1 MTEKLAELWAVSSD
15 LAAVIAPLLV
25 IYFIVIIIAILDLFR
40 NWKERSLRPF
50 WILII
55 LLITPIGP
63 VLYFLI
69 GRRPPHDTNT

>member
-1 MTEKLAELWAVSSD
+1 MTEELAELWTASSD
-15 LAAVIAPLLV
+15 FVAVIAPLFV
-25 IYFIVIIIAILDLFR
+25 IYFIVIVIAILDLIR
-40 NWKERSLRPF
+40 NWKERSLQLF

-69 GRRPPHDTNT
+69 GRRSPHDTNL